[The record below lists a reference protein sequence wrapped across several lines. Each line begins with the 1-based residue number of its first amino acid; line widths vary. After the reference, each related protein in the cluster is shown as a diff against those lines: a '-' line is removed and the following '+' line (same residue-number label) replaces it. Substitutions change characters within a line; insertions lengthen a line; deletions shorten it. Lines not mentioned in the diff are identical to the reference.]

1 VLSSFNVLCRG
12 QDAASKAH
20 HCANTNVVGHLQGQ
34 LTMIIKRRTYES
46 KNSYQDVFTRVRM
59 DVERVATLANPLFG
73 NLTVDT
79 NKPWVGIFDG
89 GDGIFE
95 ILRTNSSGLPLRFF
109 KGNFF
114 DVFVDGEVSVDNDKT
129 VIDVKFSLGWF
140 YVLTFLLVYIFPI
153 MLTVQF
159 ISQSDWDSLIGLTF
173 WFLIFDVIPTLL
185 LILQLNRIEKKV
197 ADLLGAE

>member
-1 VLSSFNVLCRG
+1 
-12 QDAASKAH
+12 
-20 HCANTNVVGHLQGQ
+20 
-34 LTMIIKRRTYES
+34 MIIKRQTYES

-79 NKPWVGIFDG
+79 NKPWVGIFDS

-95 ILRTNSSGLPLRFF
+95 ILQTNSSGLPLRFF

-114 DVFVDGEVSVDNDKT
+114 DVFVDGEVSGDNDKT

-153 MLTVQF
+153 MLTIQF
-159 ISQSDWDSLIGLTF
+159 ISQSDWDSVIGLTF
-173 WFLIFDVIPTLL
+173 WFLAFDVIPTLL

-197 ADLLGAE
+197 ADLFRCGVANALQHYICARRG